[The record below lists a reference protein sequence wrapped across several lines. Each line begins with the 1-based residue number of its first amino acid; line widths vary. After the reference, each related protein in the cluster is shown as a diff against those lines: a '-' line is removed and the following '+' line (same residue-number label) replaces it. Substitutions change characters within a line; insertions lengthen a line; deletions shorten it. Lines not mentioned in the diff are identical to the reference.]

1 MNKKNLFV
9 SLIVVYTASFLVAGE
24 LPFEKGDTIGLVPL
38 RSDQATIKN
47 AKVIDI
53 NGRWIFV
60 EAKGGGTQ
68 WSGWYNIDNIQ
79 EVWVVQK
86 VKEDTKK

>member
-1 MNKKNLFV
+1 MNKKNLFA
-9 SLIVVYTASFLVAGE
+9 SLLVVFAASFLMAE
-24 LPFEKGDTIGLVPL
+24 DLPFEKGDTIGLVPL

-47 AKVIDI
+47 AMVIDI
-53 NGRWIFV
+53 IGRWIFV

-79 EVWVVQK
+79 EVWVVKK

>member
-9 SLIVVYTASFLVAGE
+9 SLIVVYAASFLVAGE

-47 AKVIDI
+47 AKEIDI